1 MPFLYH
7 CPVAGRMLGEAGL
20 GLNERSAPSLALPLL
35 GTLCLMSPPH
45 QECHVAALAQGSPT
59 PEREFSWLTGS
70 PRVPDPGCGVGVG
83 VLLAL
88 WSDRTSRRQAQL
100 PPSPDPDSPSLSLP
114 PLAPHWSPKPCVFE
128 SPKACSVTR
137 D

>member
-70 PRVPDPGCGVGVG
+70 PPG
-83 VLLAL
+83 
-88 WSDRTSRRQAQL
+88 SRSRLRGGGGGAPGFVVRQDEQMPGPAPSLTGSWFSLPL
-100 PPSPDPDSPSLSLP
+100 PPSSRSTLEPQAL
-114 PLAPHWSPKPCVFE
+114 CV
-128 SPKACSVTR
+128 
-137 D
+137 

>member
-70 PRVPDPGCGVGVG
+70 PPGFQIQAGGAGDGGCSWLCGQTGRADARPSSLPHRILV
-83 VLLAL
+83 
-88 WSDRTSRRQAQL
+88 L
-100 PPSPDPDSPSLSLP
+100 PPSPSLLSLHIG
-114 PLAPHWSPKPCVFE
+114 APSPVCVNHQR
-128 SPKACSVTR
+128 PVV
-137 D
+137 